1 MQALLI
7 WAARIAAVAGVALI
21 ATAAMARVSGVYS
34 LGSFQTGTILQAGM
48 AAVLLACL
56 GYLMTLAERARS

>member
-7 WAARIAAVAGVALI
+7 WL
-21 ATAAMARVSGVYS
+21 ARVSAVVGVLLIAVAVIARLTGVYS
-34 LGSFQTGTILQAGM
+34 LGGFYSGTILQGGM

-56 GYLMTLAERARS
+56 GYLTALAERSKD

>member
-1 MQALLI
+1 MQGLLI

-21 ATAAMARVSGVYS
+21 ATAVMARVSGVYS
-34 LGSFQTGTILQAGM
+34 LGGFESGTILQGGM

-56 GYLMTLAERARS
+56 GYLTALAERAKS

>member
-7 WAARIAAVAGVALI
+7 WAARIAAVAGVALM
-21 ATAAMARVSGVYS
+21 ATAVMARVSGVYS
-34 LGSFQTGTILQAGM
+34 LGSFQSGTILLAGM

-56 GYLMTLAERARS
+56 GYLITLAERAKN